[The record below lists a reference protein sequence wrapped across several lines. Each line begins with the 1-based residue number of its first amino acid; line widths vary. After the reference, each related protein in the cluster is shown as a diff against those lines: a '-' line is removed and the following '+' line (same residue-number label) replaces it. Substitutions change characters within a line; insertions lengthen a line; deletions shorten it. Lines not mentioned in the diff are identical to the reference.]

1 MKKNTIFDSLKTS
14 KFRHGGYATLLILA
28 AVVILVVINVLV
40 EQIPWKADL
49 SENKIFTLS
58 DQTRKLTSALSTDIR
73 IVSLTKPGQEDP
85 MVMETLRK
93 YTVLSRHMKLETID
107 PDKNPAWA
115 KQYTTAGQNLMAGT
129 LVVIGPKRFKTIT
142 PYDLYSI
149 DYQTNPNQPQITGL
163 AVEQRVTAALQYVT
177 VEANPVVYEL
187 QGQSEA
193 TLVSTGLQ
201 TAVENQNYDVKPLS
215 LLSQSSIPGDAALL
229 MILYPKTDVTVK
241 EAEIIKTYLEGGGRA
256 MITLGFS
263 NPGITFPNLD
273 GLLKSYGVQPE
284 RVLIMEGDASRHYPN
299 NPAYLLPKLGT
310 HEILTPL
317 STNDLPVL
325 LPEALG
331 IQTLEL
337 KKRTTTVEPLLTTT
351 QNSWGKV
358 NYGNV
363 TTFSKEK
370 GDVEGPFNLAVAIT
384 DQPTDPNAK
393 DTRIVVVGCGAFI
406 DANVLSID
414 PTNSDLFM
422 NSLSWLR
429 NQKDT
434 ISIQAKSLYNLP
446 LRLNQLQSLLLS
458 GLVVILMPL
467 LVLGAGFVVWMRR
480 RHL

>member
-1 MKKNTIFDSLKTS
+1 MKKNSILDSLKTS

-28 AVVILVVINVLV
+28 AVVILVVINILV
-40 EQIPWKADL
+40 GQIPWKADL

-58 DQTRKLTSALSTDIR
+58 DQTRKLVSGLTTDIR
-73 IVSLTKPGQEDP
+73 IVSLTAPGQEDP
-85 MVMETLRK
+85 MVLETLKK
-93 YTVLSRHMKLETID
+93 YTTLSKHVKLETID
-107 PDKNPAWA
+107 PNKNPGWA
-115 KQYTTAGQNLMAGT
+115 RQYITEGQTLTPGT
-129 LVVIGPKRFKTIT
+129 VVVIGPKRFKTIT

-163 AVEQRVTAALQYVT
+163 AVEERITSALQYVT
-177 VEANPVVYEL
+177 VNTNPVIYQL
-187 QGQSEA
+187 QGHSEE

-201 TAVENQNYDVKPLS
+201 TAVENQNYDVKSLS
-215 LLSQSSIPGDAALL
+215 LLSEPAVPSDATLL
-229 MILYPKTDVTVK
+229 LILYPKSDLTVK
-241 EAEIIKTYLEGGGRA
+241 ETEMVRAYLEGGGRA
-256 MITLGFS
+256 FITLGFTK
-263 NPGITFPNLD
+263 PGTTFPNLD

-284 RVLIMEGDASRHYPN
+284 RVVVMEGDPTKHYPN

-310 HEILTPL
+310 HDILSPL
-317 STNDLPVL
+317 ASNDLPVL
-325 LPEALG
+325 LPESMG
-331 IQTLEL
+331 IQILDL
-337 KKRTTTVEPLLTTT
+337 KKRTITVEPLLTTT

-358 NYGNV
+358 DYSNI
-363 TTFSKEK
+363 TTFSKQN
-370 GDVEGPFNLAVAIT
+370 GDVEGPFDVAVAIT

-393 DTRIVVVGCGAFI
+393 DTRLVVVGCAAFM
-406 DANVLSID
+406 DSSVLSID
-414 PTNSDLFM
+414 PTNSDLFI

-467 LVLGAGFVVWMRR
+467 LVLGGGFIVWMRR